1 MGLSARCLP
10 ANCPAALAS
19 QGPRF
24 PSGRAGASF
33 RATMP
38 PNTGTRL
45 LSLWRRLRA
54 WPGGEWLFAKLFSR
68 VVPYS
73 GSVRPRIKVLEPGH
87 AEVEIPDIRANRQ
100 HLGSVHAIALM
111 NVAEMASGLAM
122 MAGLPDDVRGI
133 VISLAMTYHKK
144 ARGTIR
150 AVSRV
155 TVPSVTEDRDFE
167 VVAECFDPAGTLVA
181 TGRVHWRLGPTP
193 R

>member
-1 MGLSARCLP
+1 M
-10 ANCPAALAS
+10 AS
-19 QGPRF
+19 SP
-24 PSGRAGASF
+24 
-33 RATMP
+33 
-38 PNTGTRL
+38 GTRL
-45 LSLWRRLRA
+45 LSLWRRLSA
-54 WPGGEWLFAKLFSR
+54 LPGGEWLFAKIFAR
-68 VVPYS
+68 TVPYS

-122 MAGLPDDVRGI
+122 MAGLPENIRGI
-133 VISLAMTYHKK
+133 VTTLSMTYHKK

-155 TVPSVTEDRDFE
+155 TVPTVTADQDFE
-167 VVAECFDPAGTLVA
+167 VIAECFDPSGTKVA
-181 TGRVHWRLGPTP
+181 TGKVLWRLGPA